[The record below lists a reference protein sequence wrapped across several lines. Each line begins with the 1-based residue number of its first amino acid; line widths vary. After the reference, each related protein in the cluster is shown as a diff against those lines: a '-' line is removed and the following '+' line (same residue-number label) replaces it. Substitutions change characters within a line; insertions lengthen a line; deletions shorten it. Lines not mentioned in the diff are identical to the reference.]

1 MAISSLPD
9 RRRTLGALAGILC
22 VCLASV
28 LPGGAGV
35 AADRPDF
42 ARSAIMLDR
51 GDGAMLSFDVEL
63 AVTPRQHAHGLMH
76 VASLPRA
83 AGMLFIFKG
92 DRQRSFWMKNTL
104 IPLDILFFDGEGR
117 FVSAAE
123 NAVPHSRESRLSDGP
138 ARYVLEINGGLM
150 RELGIGRAARLILPL
165 PSAP

>member
-1 MAISSLPD
+1 MVTSSLPD
-9 RRRTLGALAGILC
+9 RRYAVGLLAGIACVLLLALC
-22 VCLASV
+22 AV
-28 LPGGAGV
+28 GAGR

-42 ARSAIMLDR
+42 QQTTISLDR
-51 GDGAMLSFDVEL
+51 GDGTILTFEVEL
-63 AVTPRQHAHGLMH
+63 ARTPQQQAYGLMH
-76 VASLPRA
+76 VASLSRS
-83 AGMLFIFKG
+83 AGMLFLFKN

-104 IPLDILFFDGEGR
+104 NPLDMLFFDGEGR